1 MRAEQGG
8 TDRKYFQAVI
18 YGVGI
23 QGDRDCLVTDTTPE
37 GACIRLDPDDRL
49 NERFPLPERFSLS
62 FRGALPRLCE
72 VLWRSESEIGV
83 RFCRAEMEVLE
94 DGPRSQATWEH
105 FDVDISVL

>member
-8 TDRKYFQAVI
+8 ADRKYFQAVI
-18 YGVGI
+18 CGVGI
-23 QGDRDCLVTDTTPE
+23 QNDRDCLVTDITRE
-37 GACIRLDPDDRL
+37 DACIRLDPDDRL

-83 RFCRAEMEVLE
+83 RFRRDDMEGLE
-94 DGPRSQATWEH
+94 DGPPSQATWEH
-105 FDVDISVL
+105 FDVDISIL